1 MSTKI
6 IQRTK
11 PVQVGVNATVNFD
24 GNGTDGFLPITSGTI
39 TITAQ
44 PSGLTIISAFPVT
57 AGTPVPLPFTFTDGS
72 QSGRIVAA
80 GGASGVLCV

>member
-11 PVQVGVNATVNFD
+11 PVQVGVNATVDFP
-24 GNGTDGFLPITSGTI
+24 GSGLDGFLPITSGTI
-39 TITAQ
+39 SITAQ
-44 PSGLTIISAFPVT
+44 PSGLTIISGFPVT
-57 AGTPVPLPFTFTDGS
+57 AGVPVPLPFTFPDNS
-72 QSGRIVAA
+72 PRGRIVAA

>member
-1 MSTKI
+1 MSTKV

-11 PVQVGVNATVNFD
+11 PVQVGVNATVDFD
-24 GNGTDGFLPITSGTI
+24 GSGTDGFLAITAGNI

-44 PSGLTIISAFPVT
+44 PSGQVIISGFPVT
-57 AGTPVPLPFTFTDGS
+57 AGQVVSLPFLFPDNS
-72 QSGRIVAA
+72 QRGRIVAA